1 MTEIQKLPVF
11 LCLACAVALLSGC
24 ESARKA
30 FSSDKTAPDEFAVF
44 SRPPLSLPPQ
54 YKLRPPKPGAAF
66 QRGDLTSTIAKRA
79 ILSQAVKTQAAQLPP
94 KGSPGVIAL
103 LRNTGGLNATSD
115 IRATIN
121 EESSILSTQDQR
133 FVDKLIFWVDEKNEG
148 ATVVDAKK
156 EQKRIQK
163 TQALGQPITEG
174 KTPDVKIKRGRKGL
188 LDF

>member
-1 MTEIQKLPVF
+1 
-11 LCLACAVALLSGC
+11 
-24 ESARKA
+24 
-30 FSSDKTAPDEFAVF
+30 
-44 SRPPLSLPPQ
+44 
-54 YKLRPPKPGAAF
+54 
-66 QRGDLTSTIAKRA
+66 
-79 ILSQAVKTQAAQLPP
+79 VKTQAAQLPP